1 MSKILKM
8 LFMRILHKSQEI
20 QEIKTIKD
28 LHFVC
33 WDSALIT
40 EIFVAVI
47 KEDAN
52 FSTDDILEIAN
63 EAYQEVQVND

>member
-8 LFMRILHKSQEI
+8 LFMRILHKTQEI

-40 EIFVAVI
+40 EIFVVVI

-52 FSTDDILEIAN
+52 FSIDDILKIAN
-63 EAYQEVQVND
+63 EAYQEVEK

>member
-8 LFMRILHKSQEI
+8 LFMRILYKNQEI

-28 LHFVC
+28 LHSVC

-40 EIFVAVI
+40 EIFAAVI
-47 KEDAN
+47 EEDVN
-52 FSTDDILEIAN
+52 FSTNDILEIAN
-63 EAYQEVQVND
+63 EAYQEVGE